1 MKTIKILL
9 VEDHNIVRQ
18 GLIDILDK
26 YEDICIVAEAENG
39 ADMITK
45 YFENKPDLV
54 LSDIEM
60 PGMDGFKAAEDI
72 LLKDRSAK
80 IIFLSMYSTDDYIY
94 HAFKIGAYGLI
105 PKSVIKSEL
114 IRAVRMVAEGQKYFK
129 NKSESELKEMVSRYK
144 KEGVVVIDKDILT
157 ARDKAILEFIAEGF
171 TSEEIGNKLALSKR
185 TIDVERSRIMVKL
198 NIKEPHHLVVY
209 AVKHFSKK
217 NDSKIP

>member
-9 VEDHNIVRQ
+9 AEDHNIVRQ

-39 ADMITK
+39 ADMVNK

-60 PGMDGFKAAEDI
+60 PGMDGFKAAEEI
-72 LLKDRSAK
+72 LSKDKSAR

-94 HAFKIGAYGLI
+94 HAFKIGAFGLI

-114 IRAVRMVAEGQKYFK
+114 IRAVRMVAEGLKYFK

-144 KEGVVVIDKDILT
+144 KENIALIDNEILT
-157 ARDKAILEFIAEGF
+157 MRDKAILEFIAEGL
-171 TSEEIGNKLALSKR
+171 TSEEIGGRLSLSKR

-198 NIKEPHHLVVY
+198 NMKEPHHLVVY

-217 NDSKIP
+217 NEPRIP